1 MPNPASARRA
11 GAGRARLVPQRV
23 HLGGGRVG
31 AAAQLGGG
39 RRLGR
44 RGRLAL
50 AALGRGGAARLGQLL
65 AQLGF
70 HEARAVRQRLQ
81 PLLPP
86 RAAPGVRIRKGVRIR
101 GVRGR
106 E

>member
-23 HLGGGRVG
+23 H
-31 AAAQLGGG
+31 LGGG